1 LEIDIFIIVQ
11 INKTLTTNEGFM
23 KQKNI
28 FLLIGC
34 IIAALLLWG
43 CSTSEESEKDQTVPP
58 PPPARTE
65 KKAEPAPAQNQ
76 EAARDT
82 LRVETNTEVANP
94 PKKETETVPP
104 PVTVSHEMPKANFSV
119 QIGAFSMP
127 DKADQWASLARSR
140 FGKGVYTLKDE
151 KTGNTKVLVGE
162 FGIKDEARKFR
173 DQIVQQF
180 PDDYRDAWVFD
191 VPQH

>member
-1 LEIDIFIIVQ
+1 MKRKNLFILIGSIIV
-11 INKTLTTNEGFM
+11 
-23 KQKNI
+23 
-28 FLLIGC
+28 
-34 IIAALLLWG
+34 ALMLWG
-43 CSTSEESEKDQTVPP
+43 CSASEETEKDQTVPP

-65 KKAEPAPAQNQ
+65 KKTEQAPAADQ

-82 LRVETNTEVANP
+82 LRVETKTEVVNP

-104 PVTVSHEMPKANFSV
+104 PATVSHELPRANFSV

-127 DKADQWASLARSR
+127 DKAEQWASLAKSR

-151 KTGNTKVLVGE
+151 KSNNTKVLVGE
-162 FGIKDEARKFR
+162 FEVKDEARKFR

-180 PDDYRDAWVFD
+180 PDDYKDAWVFE